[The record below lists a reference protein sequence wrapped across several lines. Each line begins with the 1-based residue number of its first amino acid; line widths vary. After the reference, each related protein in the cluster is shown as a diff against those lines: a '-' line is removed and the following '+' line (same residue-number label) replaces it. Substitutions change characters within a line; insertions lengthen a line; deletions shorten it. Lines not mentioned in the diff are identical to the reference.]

1 MIISIEAMHLLPHPF
16 DVQAPHPPPRVVC
29 GMTALLLPAVVR
41 FFSKSLPHLLPRQ
54 AFSFWPKK
62 IPDRA
67 EATTCDHRLTTASS
81 SPEILLI
88 YSQIFFRALAG
99 LASPQARTDKPVD
112 TKLVVQ
118 LCNRMD
124 TAAAEQAG
132 QDRLPQ

>member
-1 MIISIEAMHLLPHPF
+1 
-16 DVQAPHPPPRVVC
+16 
-29 GMTALLLPAVVR
+29 MTALLLPAVVR
-41 FFSKSLPHLLPRQ
+41 FFSKACRTSSRGRLFRFGPRKYRT
-54 AFSFWPKK
+54 APKRPLA
-62 IPDRA
+62 IIA
-67 EATTCDHRLTTASS
+67 YGVIISGN
-81 SPEILLI
+81 SPV

-99 LASPQARTDKPVD
+99 PASPQARTDKPVD